1 MMGFMQ
7 LTQLVGLGLVLLLP
21 LTNPLTSIAMFLGL
35 SGRMTIVEQKTQSFM
50 ASIYVFLIML
60 VSYYGGQ
67 MVMHT
72 FGISI
77 PGLRIAG
84 GLIVALIGFRML
96 FPQQSEQ
103 EAPEVVHK
111 SKELRKDN
119 TTNIAFVPLAM
130 PGTAGPGTIAMIISS
145 ASTMKNN
152 PLGFQNWVLFVG
164 PIVTFL
170 LIAIILWLCLRSSA
184 FIMRVVGRSGIE
196 AISRLMGFLLICMGT
211 QFIING
217 ILAIAAGALGASV

>member
-1 MMGFMQ
+1 MQ
-7 LTQLVGLGLVLLLP
+7 LIQIVGLGLVLLLP
-21 LTNPLTSIAMFLGL
+21 LANPLTSIAMFLGL
-35 SGRMTIVEQKTQSFM
+35 SGGMTTAERKTQSFM
-50 ASIYVFLIML
+50 AAIYVFLIMV

-111 SKELRKDN
+111 SKELHKDN
-119 TTNIAFVPLAM
+119 TASIAFVPLAM

-152 PLGFQNWVLFVG
+152 PSVFKTGSWLWG
-164 PIVTFL
+164 L
-170 LIAIILWLCLRSSA
+170 LSFFYL
-184 FIMRVVGRSGIE
+184 
-196 AISRLMGFLLICMGT
+196 
-211 QFIING
+211 
-217 ILAIAAGALGASV
+217 